1 MTAAA
6 QSASAADGSALTALG
21 EGGGDAP
28 LLAPLA
34 WATLA
39 AARREDLAGAAP
51 EAAPAAAVGTGQAA
65 QSTDGLG
72 ATNASITGLNPSS
85 GLVGATFQILGNNF
99 PAKGTQKGQ
108 IKSIQFCGD
117 NCALPGNVS
126 TEAFTVDSSSQITVT
141 IPADAKSGKIRLVVA
156 SGGVT
161 PDYVLSPVE
170 FTFIKPSITK
180 LDPNSGLVGST
191 VVITGS
197 DLNGATAV
205 SFCGASAKCAT
216 GVPATFTVNSASQ
229 ITATVPDG
237 AVSGP
242 IQVTITP
249 TALATSTT
257 NYTVVSANA
266 PSISSIDPSVGNIGS
281 EVVIA
286 GDRFTDA
293 TSVKFCGSAKDCSPG
308 APAEFSVND
317 AGTQITA
324 TVPDAATAGP
334 IQVVTPDGSALSPTD
349 YSIVLDPL
357 PVVSKTTCVDGGGG
371 YCGIVLSKRT
381 LVINALSSAFAE
393 SFPSSGPAGKCTD
406 QGCPI
411 PFGQTTPS
419 VANIVGIYGF
429 NLVYSLS
436 GKNTPAPVIGQALVN
451 LVTQPALLSFISQ
464 TVAGNQALAAVP
476 PAVSTTIGNAV
487 ATFVQNSFGNL
498 TVATAFVPFLRALN
512 LPTSANTVAD
522 INFFIELNDQP
533 KKALLGRFNSD
544 KQIEGQAA
552 LQNDFFGNTGVQT
565 ILGQAFADSV
575 NVIVGSPA
583 VTGYLG
589 QVAASALLGQQVDAT
604 NPLAVT
610 IGGAIGNLFGSIG
623 GTVAT
628 AAGNAL
634 ANLLAQPALG
644 GQPAVATTLAND
656 LVNQVVTAL
665 GGRAP
670 FAIQDGLL
678 PALAPA
684 AGVAVNGF
692 VNSLLSQSTVPPALG
707 TFVTQVT
714 AGVLGDAEF
723 QAEIGQ
729 QVSAIVTQALGP
741 GPLAA
746 LLAPQVGAAVQGLLA
761 NPAVAGP
768 LSVALGAA
776 VPAFLNQQGVVTA
789 LAGAAG
795 QLATAALNGTLPT
808 VLPVVV
814 AALGAN
820 SAIDA
825 AINVVVSGAVT
836 QLLGNTAVL
845 SAVDAAVSSLVVGLL
860 ANPAVQTAI
869 GAQVAAE
876 VAKQFGQAVG
886 AQVAATVVALL
897 GNPIVDAAL
906 EGVVDTLFSDL
917 FGYPGVVGAFA
928 SAAGQL
934 AAAVAAGDLKTV
946 QPKVIQQLLNNP
958 ALQAG
963 VSFAVGG
970 AVTTL
975 LTDTALLP
983 VVDAQL
989 ASLISELLTDTAVQ
1003 AEVSTLVAT
1012 TVSNLFNG
1020 GELGQQLGAQ
1030 AAAAVVAL
1038 MTNPAVSAAL
1048 PGLLDTF
1055 FRDFLGAPGV
1065 VSAFAGVASQLA
1077 LSVLAG
1083 VPVNTALTNAVK
1095 SLQQNTAVL
1104 NGLGT
1109 VVGDAVVAL
1118 LDTPELW
1125 AAVDAQLTTLVTD
1138 VLADAT
1144 VQDKVAAGVAAEVV
1158 KVLGDGV
1165 LGTTVGA
1172 QVGAAVVALMANPV
1186 VSAALA
1192 GVVDT
1197 VFVDFF
1203 GTPGVASAF
1212 GTAAGDLAVA
1222 ALVGD
1227 LPEARPFVIAQLR
1240 ANPAVDAGVQFA
1252 VGGAVTTLLT
1262 DTVLWSTVDAQLS
1275 ALVLEILGDSVVQQA
1290 AGDEVAA
1297 AVSRQLGGGDLGDTV
1312 GAQVGET
1319 VAALVGNPVVGA
1331 ALVEV
1336 VDTLTVDFFRAPGVV
1351 SAFADAA
1358 GDVALAAVVGDD
1370 IQTAVKAAQAS
1381 LRANPAVQ
1389 DGASLAVGDAVTVLL
1404 TDTALLPV
1412 LDAAAA
1418 SLITEVLN
1426 DSPVQLA
1433 VDDVVSAQVSA
1444 LLQGGTLGNTV
1455 GAQVGAAVVDLMT
1468 TSAVEQIL
1476 PALFDTLISDF
1487 FSGPGVVSTIADTA
1501 SQLTLAVITGVPVK
1515 TAVEDAQKALRASTA
1530 IEDSA
1535 GAAVG
1540 AGLTQVLDDTALW
1553 ATVDLE
1559 VSTVIDEVLTD
1570 SVVQQAVNERVTS
1583 VVAQQLGG
1591 ELGQIVGAQVG
1602 AAVVALMG
1610 NSVVQGALNDLV
1622 DTVFSDFFGT
1632 FGVVTVFASAASEL
1646 TAAAV
1651 KGDLPAV
1658 RPFVIAQLRDNPN
1671 IDAGVQLAV
1680 GGAVTTLLKNTA
1692 LWSVVD
1698 QQVASL
1704 ITEVLADSAVQQAV
1718 DERVAAEISRQLGG
1732 ELGAIV
1738 GAQAGAAVAGL
1749 LGNPAISG
1757 ALVELV
1763 DTVTQDFF
1771 GFPGVVTAFADAASE
1786 VALAVV
1792 IGDDVQAAQKAA
1804 LAALRVS
1811 PAVDGGA
1818 ELAVGAAVNQL
1829 LTDTAALSAVQN
1841 TLTSLV
1847 TGLLGD
1853 AAFEDALDQRI
1864 ATDVANQLGGELGQT
1879 VGPQVA
1885 AAVTT
1890 LLVSPELIG
1899 VAAALIQTVFTD
1911 FIGAPAVVNALTNA
1925 ASDLAVLLVTGEENI
1940 PAAIA
1945 SVVATLRVNPG
1956 LDAAVNTTV
1965 TDATAQLLG
1974 NLALVNVV
1982 VETLGTLVTE
1992 LVDDVVVEQAVGT
2005 AAGTLVAG
2013 FLSGSP
2019 LAPIA
2024 GPVGQ
2029 ATGAAVQQLLA
2040 TAGAGPVAGAVIE
2053 SLLLVF
2059 LSQPGVDDVL
2069 AEAAGLL
2076 GAAAVAGDP
2085 PEVSQAIL
2093 TALLGSPPIQA
2104 AVTAS
2109 VSDVADELLSNTAVV
2124 AALGAAVAT
2133 FVTDVVANPDV
2144 DQFAGAAVAGLV
2156 TGFLNPSPIAGPVG
2170 QALGA
2175 AVQQLLATPGL
2186 AIGLGTVLGSVLPDF
2201 FGAAGVPAIV
2211 ADVAGR
2217 VAAVL
2222 VSGEES
2228 PAAVVQQALA
2238 DLGADPT
2245 IQAALRTTL
2254 SDVLTLAGTTL
2265 LSDLI
2270 IQQSIGTI
2278 VTTLIIDLASDPSVQ
2293 TAVEDQ
2299 LGPTLG
2305 PVLAGLLTDTTVV
2318 DGTASLLGAAVA
2330 EFLAYPGFNTALTDS
2345 LDQLA
2350 NAVLDGT
2357 PANEALQSALRSL
2370 QSSPAFVGAA
2380 NAIVPPTVN
2389 AVLAYPQVRQA
2400 VGVAAQQ
2407 EAIAALQRA
2416 GISNRFLDGVAGQLA
2431 MGTAEAFLDKTAGIT
2446 LIDTIAVRIVEGMP
2460 LNEVTTF
2467 ATEEIVRS
2475 LSLQLALGFSIGQGI
2490 GSLFGDNIVG
2500 DLIGLVAAFPA
2511 TLAVSVTAGIVGIYQ
2526 WLFGAPSVGVDRN
2539 ALAAQALA
2547 GDSRFFQ
2554 PLPGAADLYVMDA
2567 LVAAQPEGDQP
2578 RTVDITMAV
2587 GSEVTGSAGAPLVVG
2602 FRFRVGRLLA
2612 TPESVAYSF
2621 AGAPRIELVS

>member
-1 MTAAA
+1 MI
-6 QSASAADGSALTALG
+6 
-21 EGGGDAP
+21 P
-28 LLAPLA
+28 
-34 WATLA
+34 
-39 AARREDLAGAAP
+39 AGAP
-51 EAAPAAAVGTGQAA
+51 TGRIQVVVPISLLNQTGTI
-65 QSTDGLG
+65 
-72 ATNASITGLNPSS
+72 NSS
-85 GLVGATFQILGNNF
+85 KN
-99 PAKGTQKGQ
+99 
-108 IKSIQFCGD
+108 
-117 NCALPGNVS
+117 
-126 TEAFTVDSSSQITVT
+126 FTVDGVLPTISS
-141 IPADAKSGKIRLVVA
+141 
-156 SGGVT
+156 
-161 PDYVLSPVE
+161 
-170 FTFIKPSITK
+170 FT
-180 LDPNSGLVGST
+180 PNSGNIRGSV
-191 VVITGS
+191 VVITG
-197 DLNGATAV
+197 
-205 SFCGASAKCAT
+205 
-216 GVPATFTVNSASQ
+216 
-229 ITATVPDG
+229 
-237 AVSGP
+237 
-242 IQVTITP
+242 
-249 TALATSTT
+249 T
-257 NYTVVSANA
+257 N
-266 PSISSIDPSVGNIGS
+266 
-281 EVVIA
+281 
-286 GDRFTDA
+286 FTDA
-293 TSVKFCGSAKDCSPG
+293 AFVNFGGGSTTSL
-308 APAEFSVND
+308 EVNPE
-317 AGTQITA
+317 GTQITVA
-324 TVPDAATAGP
+324 VPDQATTGP
-334 IQVVTPDGSALSPTD
+334 VVVGVPTGGVVSTANFTVKVTP
-349 YSIVLDPL
+349 L
-357 PVVSKTTCVDGGGG
+357 PKAPTTCGNNL
-371 YCGIVLSKRT
+371 YCGLIADFRPT
-381 LVINALSSAFAE
+381 VINQISAAFGAA
-393 SFPSSGPAGKCTD
+393 FPSSAPIGKCSD
-406 QGCPI
+406 DGCPL
-411 PFGQTTPS
+411 PLGQSTPS
-419 VANIVGIYGF
+419 VANTVGIYGY
-429 NLVYSLS
+429 NVVYALS
-436 GKNTPAPVIGQALVN
+436 SSSPSNPAIGQAMVD
-451 LVTQPALLSFISQ
+451 LVTQPNLLNFVSE
-464 TVAGNQALAAVP
+464 TVAGNPALAALP
-476 PAVSTTIGNAV
+476 PAVATTLGDAV
-487 ATFVQNSFGNL
+487 ATFVENSFGNV
-498 TVATAFVPFLRALN
+498 TAATAFAPFLRSLN
-512 LPTSANTVAD
+512 LPTDSASGYT
-522 INFFIELNDQP
+522 FLTELLKNPQQ
-533 KKALLGRFNSD
+533 ALLNRFNPA

-552 LQNDFFGNTGVQT
+552 LQNSFFGNTGVQT

-1444 LLQGGTLGNTV
+1444 LLQGGTLGDTV

-1890 LLVSPELIG
+1890 LLASPELIG
-1899 VAAALIQTVFTD
+1899 AAAALIQTVFTD

-2029 ATGAAVQQLLA
+2029 ATCAAVQQLLA

-2526 WLFGAPSVGVDRN
+2526 WLFGAPSVGVDRT

>member
-1 MTAAA
+1 M
-6 QSASAADGSALTALG
+6 
-21 EGGGDAP
+21 
-28 LLAPLA
+28 
-34 WATLA
+34 
-39 AARREDLAGAAP
+39 
-51 EAAPAAAVGTGQAA
+51 
-65 QSTDGLG
+65 
-72 ATNASITGLNPSS
+72 
-85 GLVGATFQILGNNF
+85 
-99 PAKGTQKGQ
+99 
-108 IKSIQFCGD
+108 
-117 NCALPGNVS
+117 
-126 TEAFTVDSSSQITVT
+126 
-141 IPADAKSGKIRLVVA
+141 
-156 SGGVT
+156 
-161 PDYVLSPVE
+161 
-170 FTFIKPSITK
+170 
-180 LDPNSGLVGST
+180 
-191 VVITGS
+191 
-197 DLNGATAV
+197 
-205 SFCGASAKCAT
+205 
-216 GVPATFTVNSASQ
+216 
-229 ITATVPDG
+229 
-237 AVSGP
+237 
-242 IQVTITP
+242 
-249 TALATSTT
+249 
-257 NYTVVSANA
+257 
-266 PSISSIDPSVGNIGS
+266 
-281 EVVIA
+281 
-286 GDRFTDA
+286 
-293 TSVKFCGSAKDCSPG
+293 
-308 APAEFSVND
+308 
-317 AGTQITA
+317 
-324 TVPDAATAGP
+324 
-334 IQVVTPDGSALSPTD
+334 
-349 YSIVLDPL
+349 
-357 PVVSKTTCVDGGGG
+357 
-371 YCGIVLSKRT
+371 
-381 LVINALSSAFAE
+381 
-393 SFPSSGPAGKCTD
+393 
-406 QGCPI
+406 
-411 PFGQTTPS
+411 
-419 VANIVGIYGF
+419 
-429 NLVYSLS
+429 
-436 GKNTPAPVIGQALVN
+436 
-451 LVTQPALLSFISQ
+451 
-464 TVAGNQALAAVP
+464 
-476 PAVSTTIGNAV
+476 
-487 ATFVQNSFGNL
+487 
-498 TVATAFVPFLRALN
+498 
-512 LPTSANTVAD
+512 
-522 INFFIELNDQP
+522 
-533 KKALLGRFNSD
+533 
-544 KQIEGQAA
+544 
-552 LQNDFFGNTGVQT
+552 
-565 ILGQAFADSV
+565 
-575 NVIVGSPA
+575 
-583 VTGYLG
+583 
-589 QVAASALLGQQVDAT
+589 
-604 NPLAVT
+604 
-610 IGGAIGNLFGSIG
+610 
-623 GTVAT
+623 
-628 AAGNAL
+628 
-634 ANLLAQPALG
+634 
-644 GQPAVATTLAND
+644 
-656 LVNQVVTAL
+656 
-665 GGRAP
+665 
-670 FAIQDGLL
+670 
-678 PALAPA
+678 
-684 AGVAVNGF
+684 
-692 VNSLLSQSTVPPALG
+692 
-707 TFVTQVT
+707 
-714 AGVLGDAEF
+714 
-723 QAEIGQ
+723 
-729 QVSAIVTQALGP
+729 
-741 GPLAA
+741 
-746 LLAPQVGAAVQGLLA
+746 
-761 NPAVAGP
+761 
-768 LSVALGAA
+768 
-776 VPAFLNQQGVVTA
+776 
-789 LAGAAG
+789 
-795 QLATAALNGTLPT
+795 
-808 VLPVVV
+808 
-814 AALGAN
+814 
-820 SAIDA
+820 
-825 AINVVVSGAVT
+825 
-836 QLLGNTAVL
+836 
-845 SAVDAAVSSLVVGLL
+845 
-860 ANPAVQTAI
+860 
-869 GAQVAAE
+869 
-876 VAKQFGQAVG
+876 
-886 AQVAATVVALL
+886 
-897 GNPIVDAAL
+897 
-906 EGVVDTLFSDL
+906 
-917 FGYPGVVGAFA
+917 
-928 SAAGQL
+928 
-934 AAAVAAGDLKTV
+934 
-946 QPKVIQQLLNNP
+946 
-958 ALQAG
+958 
-963 VSFAVGG
+963 
-970 AVTTL
+970 
-975 LTDTALLP
+975 
-983 VVDAQL
+983 
-989 ASLISELLTDTAVQ
+989 
-1003 AEVSTLVAT
+1003 
-1012 TVSNLFNG
+1012 
-1020 GELGQQLGAQ
+1020 
-1030 AAAAVVAL
+1030 
-1038 MTNPAVSAAL
+1038 
-1048 PGLLDTF
+1048 
-1055 FRDFLGAPGV
+1055 
-1065 VSAFAGVASQLA
+1065 
-1077 LSVLAG
+1077 
-1083 VPVNTALTNAVK
+1083 
-1095 SLQQNTAVL
+1095 
-1104 NGLGT
+1104 
-1109 VVGDAVVAL
+1109 
-1118 LDTPELW
+1118 
-1125 AAVDAQLTTLVTD
+1125 
-1138 VLADAT
+1138 
-1144 VQDKVAAGVAAEVV
+1144 
-1158 KVLGDGV
+1158 
-1165 LGTTVGA
+1165 
-1172 QVGAAVVALMANPV
+1172 
-1186 VSAALA
+1186 
-1192 GVVDT
+1192 
-1197 VFVDFF
+1197 
-1203 GTPGVASAF
+1203 
-1212 GTAAGDLAVA
+1212 
-1222 ALVGD
+1222 
-1227 LPEARPFVIAQLR
+1227 
-1240 ANPAVDAGVQFA
+1240 
-1252 VGGAVTTLLT
+1252 
-1262 DTVLWSTVDAQLS
+1262 
-1275 ALVLEILGDSVVQQA
+1275 
-1290 AGDEVAA
+1290 
-1297 AVSRQLGGGDLGDTV
+1297 
-1312 GAQVGET
+1312 
-1319 VAALVGNPVVGA
+1319 GNPVVGA

-1358 GDVALAAVVGDD
+1358 GDVALASVVGDD
-1370 IQTAVKAAQAS
+1370 IQTAVKAAQAA

-1444 LLQGGTLGNTV
+1444 LLQGGTLGDTV

-1515 TAVEDAQKALRASTA
+1515 TAVEDAQKALQASTA

-1698 QQVASL
+1698 NQVASL

-1718 DERVAAEISRQLGG
+1718 DERVAAEISQQLGG

-1792 IGDDVQAAQKAA
+1792 IGDNVQAAQKAA

-1853 AAFEDALDQRI
+1853 TAFEDALDQRI

-1885 AAVTT
+1885 AALTT
-1890 LLVSPELIG
+1890 LLASPELIG
-1899 VAAALIQTVFTD
+1899 AAAALIQTVFTD
-1911 FIGAPAVVNALTNA
+1911 FVGAPAVVNALTNA

-1945 SVVATLRVNPG
+1945 SVVATLRVDPG

-1974 NLALVNVV
+1974 NPALVNVV

-2029 ATGAAVQQLLA
+2029 AVGAAVQQFLA

-2059 LSQPGVDDVL
+2059 LGQPGVDDVL

-2109 VSDVADELLSNTAVV
+2109 VSDVADELLSDTAVV

-2170 QALGA
+2170 QAVGA

-2238 DLGADPT
+2238 ELGADPT

-2265 LSDLI
+2265 LSDLT

-2305 PVLAGLLTDTTVV
+2305 PVLASLLTDTTVV

-2357 PANEALQSALRSL
+2357 PGNEALQSALRSL

-2416 GISNRFLDGVAGQLA
+2416 GISNRFLDGVAGQIA
-2431 MGTAEAFLDKTAGIT
+2431 QGTAEALLDKTAGIA
-2446 LIDTIAVRIVEGMP
+2446 LIDAIAVRIVEGMP
-2460 LNEVTTF
+2460 LNEVTPF

-2500 DLIGLVAAFPA
+2500 DLVGLVAAFPA
-2511 TLAVSVTAGIVGIYQ
+2511 TLAVGVTASIVGIFQ
-2526 WLFGAPSVGVDRN
+2526 WLFGAPSVGANRT

-2567 LVAAQPEGDQP
+2567 LVAAQTEGDEP

-2587 GSEVTGSAGAPLVVG
+2587 GSEVTGSEGAPLLVG
-2602 FRFRVGRLLA
+2602 FRFRVGRLFA
-2612 TPESVAYSF
+2612 TPESVTYSF